1 MTKAFT
7 KKALVGGMLQLLLFP
22 LALFLAA
29 GTVAW
34 SSGWIFL
41 ILLYCFVVVTVRLLS
56 RHNPGLLEE
65 RMSVFKPDQKGRD
78 RDKMFLPLLVVSIAW
93 LVLMPLDAVR
103 FHWSQ
108 VPVWLQVVGAL
119 TLVGSFALIYLTFR
133 ENAYLTPTVRI
144 QEERGQ
150 TVVSTGPYHY
160 VRHPMYTGFHLF
172 FVGTALLLGS
182 ASGLLFS
189 LVLSGLFAW
198 RAVLEEHTLRK
209 GLPGYDAYM
218 IQVNYRFIPRVW

>member
-1 MTKAFT
+1 MI
-7 KKALVGGMLQLLLFP
+7 QLLLFP

-34 SSGWIFL
+34 PAGWIFL
-41 ILLYCFVVVTVRLLS
+41 ILFYSFIVATVRFLLK
-56 RHNPGLLEE
+56 HNPDLLEE
-65 RMSVFKPDQKGRD
+65 RMSVFKPNQKGWD
-78 RDKMFLPLLVVSIAW
+78 NMFLLLCAVSIVW

-108 VPVWLQVVGAL
+108 VPVWLQMVGAL
-119 TLVGSFALIYLTFR
+119 TLVGSFALIYLIFR

-150 TVVSTGPYHY
+150 TVVSTGPYQY

-172 FVGTALLLGS
+172 FVGMALLLGS
-182 ASGLLFS
+182 EVGLLLS
-189 LVLSGLFAW
+189 LVLIGLVAR
-198 RAVLEEHTLRK
+198 RAVLEEHTLREE
-209 GLPGYDAYM
+209 LPGYDAYM
-218 IQVNYRFIPRVW
+218 AQVTYRFIPHVW

>member
-1 MTKAFT
+1 MPKNFT
-7 KKALVGGMLQLLLFP
+7 TQALLGGILQLVMFP

-34 SSGWIFL
+34 PAGWLFL
-41 ILLYCFVVVTVRLLS
+41 ILLYGFVVVTVRLLS
-56 RHNPGLLEE
+56 RHNPGLLVE

-78 RDKMFLPLLVVSIAW
+78 TMFLPLLAVSIVW

-103 FHWSQ
+103 FHWSL
-108 VPVWLQVVGAL
+108 VPLWLQVAGAF
-119 TLVGSFALIYLTFR
+119 TLLGSFTLIYLAFR

-150 TVVSTGPYHY
+150 TVVSSGPYQY
-160 VRHPMYTGFHLF
+160 VRHPMYSGFHLF

-182 ASGLLFS
+182 VVGLVCA
-189 LVLSGLFAW
+189 LVLIGLFAR
-198 RAVLEEHTLRK
+198 RAVLEELTLRE
-209 GLPGYDAYM
+209 GLAGYDAYM
-218 IQVNYRFIPRVW
+218 TRVNFRFIPGVW